1 MYVHYPTRPLDPSNM
16 EPTPTQIFGS
26 VSGRFDI
33 LPWRNTLFFSEVLDA
48 ERWEEQDSLR
58 RWSGTH
64 GEGFQ
69 DRHLQQEGDEEPFQ
83 SRWPALPC
91 EGYRSRLP
99 ALSAEVQRWYREPPA
114 SFRVRKDAKITKTD
128 LQRQFSARFHVLRSW
143 FFQPSSHGAAVRVF
157 PQKSEDKRSDSGCI
171 CLS

>member
-1 MYVHYPTRPLDPSNM
+1 MFTTQLGHWIPPTWNRLQPRSLEVCQGDLTYCP
-16 EPTPTQIFGS
+16 EGTRFFFRKCWTQK
-26 VSGRFDI
+26 
-33 LPWRNTLFFSEVLDA
+33 
-48 ERWEEQDSLR
+48 RWEEQDSLR

-128 LQRQFSARFHVLRSW
+128 LQRQFSARFHVLRSC